1 MVLRVSLIVGVQ
13 YEFGA
18 CISTQLVG
26 DYVGTDE
33 FPSILHIC
41 VCFDKIA
48 FIKVEFNEV
57 FAYTNFCFNTAMVEF
72 LSLNFELYSPI

>member
-26 DYVGTDE
+26 DNNG
-33 FPSILHIC
+33 IC
-41 VCFDKIA
+41 ETPLLWLLTISYSLVDASKEGPA
-48 FIKVEFNEV
+48 F
-57 FAYTNFCFNTAMVEF
+57 F
-72 LSLNFELYSPI
+72 LEWECLPD